1 MRSGLQQRRRLLKG
15 GPLHLDCKAA
25 AAEQMPKEVHVR
37 LADQYDILEK
47 LGQGSAGVLHHAK
60 RRADG
65 KEVALKTIP
74 KIDPEFTAFTQK
86 EYNVLR
92 SIKHPHIIQAF
103 DFFETEEQIVLVLEL
118 FGGQSLEDTVHCASR
133 RCLDEGVTKGL
144 FKMLLQA
151 IDHLHQHRIVHRD
164 VKAANI
170 LVSHDLA
177 DLRLVDFNTAQQLME
192 GGALTM
198 TGTLQYAAPE
208 VLLGDSPSES
218 NDVWSAGLCLYF
230 MLSGRLPQRQD
241 KFATLAEFANA
252 VATRP
257 VSLQSKQWSRVTEPC
272 KLFLRSCLEIN
283 KAFRPAPMI
292 LLEHEWFRSRPI
304 ITVAQPLSLKRS
316 ASLPSQI
323 LPTSNADILKIVSA
337 APMQSNEPQPCKQ
350 AK

>member
-1 MRSGLQQRRRLLKG
+1 MKLRLPTSHVTSPKSFATSPKSCAVKLKSPKCSITSPKSFAASPKSCAMKSFKSCATSPQSFATSAKSCAMKSSMRSGLQQRRRLLKG

-170 LVSHDLA
+170 LV
-177 DLRLVDFNTAQQLME
+177 
-192 GGALTM
+192 
-198 TGTLQYAAPE
+198 
-208 VLLGDSPSES
+208 
-218 NDVWSAGLCLYF
+218 
-230 MLSGRLPQRQD
+230 
-241 KFATLAEFANA
+241 
-252 VATRP
+252 
-257 VSLQSKQWSRVTEPC
+257 
-272 KLFLRSCLEIN
+272 
-283 KAFRPAPMI
+283 
-292 LLEHEWFRSRPI
+292 
-304 ITVAQPLSLKRS
+304 
-316 ASLPSQI
+316 
-323 LPTSNADILKIVSA
+323 
-337 APMQSNEPQPCKQ
+337 
-350 AK
+350 